1 VVEAG
6 GDLSHAILGELMSFL
21 CQVARSRGGRGRQSS
36 AGRSCHPEIGLERE
50 RRKEGILLAQ
60 EVLRELET
68 ISGRYRVPFGL

>member
-1 VVEAG
+1 LVEAD
-6 GDLSHAILGELMSFL
+6 GDKSHPILGELMCFF
-21 CQVARSRGGRGRQSS
+21 CQMTRNRGGRQSG
-36 AGRSCHPEIGLERE
+36 AGRSCHPEIELARE